1 MKKFQYSFLTLF
13 TLFVSGFALADA
25 GLKIPANNPC
35 STDIQK
41 YCKDVTPGQGRL
53 ASCMKDHAA
62 ELSSGCKAFGEKIKK
77 EHPEVVKQIES
88 GKKKSS

>member
-1 MKKFQYSFLTLF
+1 
-13 TLFVSGFALADA
+13 
-25 GLKIPANNPC
+25 
-35 STDIQK
+35 
-41 YCKDVTPGQGRL
+41 
-53 ASCMKDHAA
+53 MKDHAA